1 MVFADI
7 HSHMLFGVDDGARSS
22 KQMCQ
27 MLDMAYDDGVRLL
40 CLTPH
45 YHPGYFG
52 ENREAAEKAFAEL
65 RAYGEKYPDLELH
78 LANELRWTHSAIEWL
93 DLEQCRTLGD
103 SLAVLVDF
111 SALER
116 EKDIMNG
123 LDRLLSAGYEP
134 ILAHV
139 ERYQNLRGKWDTLEQ
154 LKRRGVRLQ
163 ITAGAL
169 TGASG
174 LRSGWHAKELARR
187 KLADFVASDAHDPER
202 RRPEISGAYR
212 WLRKKCEETYA
223 DALCYENARA
233 LLAAGKE

>member
-7 HSHMLFGVDDGARSS
+7 HSHMLCGVDDGARSS
-22 KQMCQ
+22 KQMRQ
-27 MLDMAYDDGVRLL
+27 MLDMAYADGVRLL

-65 RAYGEKYPDLELH
+65 REYAEKYPDLELH
-78 LANELRWTHSAIEWL
+78 LANELRWTHSAVEWL
-93 DLEQCRTLGD
+93 DLEQCRTLGN
-103 SLAVLVDF
+103 SPVVLVDF
-111 SALER
+111 SASER
-116 EKDIMNG
+116 EKNILNG
-123 LDRLLSAGYEP
+123 LDRLLSTGYEP

-139 ERYQNLRGKWDTLEQ
+139 ERYQNLRGKWDTLERM
-154 LKRRGVRLQ
+154 KRRGVRFQ
-163 ITAGAL
+163 ITVGAL
-169 TGASG
+169 TGGFG
-174 LRSGWHAKELARR
+174 LQTGWHARELAKRR
-187 KLADFVASDAHDPER
+187 LADFVASDAHDPER
-202 RRPEISGAYR
+202 RRPEISRAYL